1 MRRAANTTRA
11 ADSGTVSGDSLRQ
24 RVVRADRQLRN
35 AVLASAIL
43 RGSAFTLLILLLATF
58 ADAAFALSVDTRLAV
73 PLSALGVGL
82 AEVLRRLRRRGWR
95 APVNHTALWIES
107 RFPALRYAMVT
118 AVDAQYG
125 GAVPELEH
133 AAAQVPF
140 EAEIRRVTMRA
151 LRWPALGVIV
161 FVTVLAVLPSGAVTR
176 VTWPRAGDALD
187 RPVLIARRVNPLE
200 TIVVRVTPPAYTRL
214 AAQAVENPAVVR
226 ALVGS
231 TVTVEGRGDA
241 PLVRAVV
248 ATDTLA
254 AFSTGGRWQIEL
266 AMLPASGAVRL
277 LSGTHERLLALDPV
291 RDSVPV
297 LALTS
302 PGRDSILR
310 RGVGNVPLAA
320 TVTDDIG
327 LVSGAWELVVSS
339 GAGENF
345 TFRTFTI
352 GAAALTGR
360 AAPLSA
366 SLNLDALKLEPGDV
380 MHLRAVARDG
390 NTVSGTGVGVG
401 VSETRTWRVARAD
414 EYDSVAV
421 DAAPPAEAEK
431 NALSQRM
438 LLMLAQA
445 LDRRRG
451 SLTHNTF
458 VNESRAIAMDQT
470 RLRQRVGQ
478 IVFQRLGENQ
488 GEEGDAFQR
497 RLDRPVN
504 ADSMLA
510 AAARAND
517 AAAAAA
523 GTPIEGNNDET
534 PVMAVSKPLLEA
546 YNAMWRASSSLEIG
560 EPRQAIPFMQI
571 ALDALQRARSAD
583 RIYLRGKSRAVVVD
597 VARARMQGKE
607 KGVPTPRAPR
617 DAADPTRAARLAR
630 FDAAERLAATA
641 PLAAAD
647 TLLLLRI
654 DLLERASAAGDAL
667 GAAANALRG
676 SGNATAALVVA
687 RRALVGTV
695 PRRSALGTW
704 GAPW

>member
-1 MRRAANTTRA
+1 MRTPDVTPTAEARAVPP
-11 ADSGTVSGDSLRQ
+11 ADQSLRQ
-24 RVVRADRQLRN
+24 RVERADQLLRH
-35 AVLASAIL
+35 AVLASALL
-43 RGSAFTLLILLLATF
+43 RGSAFALFVLLLATF
-58 ADAAFALSVDTRLAV
+58 ADAAFALSADARMAV

-95 APVNHTALWIES
+95 APADHAALWIES
-107 RFPALRYAMVT
+107 RFPSLRYAMVT

-125 GAVPELEH
+125 GAVPELER

-140 EAEIRRVTMRA
+140 EAEIRRVTLRA
-151 LRWPALGVIV
+151 LRWPALVVIV
-161 FVTVLAVLPSGAVTR
+161 FVTVLAILPSGSVTR
-176 VTWPRAGDALD
+176 VTWPHAGDALD
-187 RPVLIARRVNPLE
+187 RPVLNARRVNPLE
-200 TIVVRVTPPAYTRL
+200 TIVVRVSPPAY
-214 AAQAVENPAVVR
+214 AHSVAQTVENPAVVR

-231 TVTVEGRGDA
+231 SVDIEGRGEA
-241 PLVRAVV
+241 PLVRVV
-248 ATDTLA
+248 LAADTLTA
-254 AFSTGGRWQIEL
+254 RVINGRWRIEL
-266 AMLPASGAVRL
+266 PMLAASGAVRL
-277 LSGTHERLLALDPV
+277 LAGTHERLLALDPV

-297 LALTS
+297 LELTT
-302 PGRDSILR
+302 PARDSILR
-310 RGVGNVPLAA
+310 SGVGRVPLTA

-327 LVSGAWELVVSS
+327 LTSGAWELVVSS

-345 TFRTFTI
+345 TFRTSTI
-352 GAAALTGR
+352 GATALSGKAATLT
-360 AAPLSA
+360 A

-380 MHLRAVARDG
+380 LHLRAVARDG
-390 NTVSGTGVGVG
+390 NTVSGVGMG
-401 VSETRTWRVARAD
+401 ASETRTWRMARAD

-451 SLTHNTF
+451 SLAHNTF
-458 VNESRAIAMDQT
+458 VNESRAIAVDQT

-478 IVFQRLGENQ
+478 IVFQRLGENE

-504 ADSMLA
+504 ADSVLA

-523 GTPIEGNNDET
+523 GAPIEGNSDET

-546 YNAMWRASSSLEIG
+546 YNAMWLASSSLEIG
-560 EPRQAIPFMQI
+560 EPRQAIPFMQK
-571 ALDALQRARSAD
+571 ALDALQRARSAE

-607 KGVPTPRAPR
+607 RGIPTARTPR

-630 FDAAERLAATA
+630 FDAAVRLAATA

-676 SGNATAALVVA
+676 SGNATSTLVMA
-687 RRALVGTV
+687 RRALVGV
-695 PRRSALGTW
+695 APRRAALGTW